1 MVQKKKKNIKTKKK
15 WGGGVKTES
24 INIFILRFSASTL
37 QHKLLH
43 FVIFVAVAA
52 AVANT
57 NGSKVHNRCLF
68 AAK

>member
-1 MVQKKKKNIKTKKK
+1 M
-15 WGGGVKTES
+15 GGGGIKTES

-43 FVIFVAVAA
+43 FVIFVAVVTAA
-52 AVANT
+52 AVSANT
-57 NGSKVHNRCLF
+57 NGLKVHNRCLF